1 MESWVLVIVA
11 IREVNQWI
19 KGLSVFQK
27 KKEKKYD
34 SAFLLLDLKR
44 GWGACA

>member
-27 KKEKKYD
+27 KKRKEI
-34 SAFLLLDLKR
+34 
-44 GWGACA
+44 